1 MEMQAGR
8 LAAATGFHHNQRMSD
23 QTAVPP
29 PAPPRPRPK
38 ANTGPQSRESK
49 FIGYIVLAFGVLAV
63 VAVLMLA
70 FMGRAPNMDVPAPDV
85 KKAEAISAKS
95 TALIQAPKVIPE
107 KKEYTLPFERQ
118 PGFDKASMD
127 GNWQTMIG
135 MFTSV
140 LQMNQGVYQVIL
152 AGDDPYMPR
161 YYSSGTY
168 TVEED
173 IIKFEPNR
181 KWPKPVTKSGGGN
194 YQTITRAPFNM
205 MTAMYEGKM
214 LWANIPP
221 SEIRARRMAKPPL
234 FMSEDVEYV
243 VWTRIE

>member
-1 MEMQAGR
+1 
-8 LAAATGFHHNQRMSD
+8 MSD
-23 QTAVPP
+23 PTAVPP
-29 PAPPRPRPK
+29 PAAPRPRPK
-38 ANTGPQSRESK
+38 AKAPPPSPESK
-49 FIGYIVLAFGVLAV
+49 FIGYIVLAFGLLAV

-70 FMGRAPNMDVPAPDV
+70 FMGRSPDTDVAVPDV
-85 KKAEAISAKS
+85 KKTEAIRGNS

-107 KKEYTLPFERQ
+107 KRVYNLPFKRQ
-118 PGFDKASMD
+118 PDFNKASMD

-135 MFTSV
+135 IFTSV

-173 IIKFEPNR
+173 IIKFEPQR
-181 KWPKPVTKSGGGN
+181 SWPKPITKSGGGN
-194 YQTITRAPFNM
+194 YQVITRAPFNM
-205 MTAMYEGKM
+205 MTAIYDGKM

-221 SEIRARRMAKPPL
+221 DEIRAVRIAEPPL
-234 FMSEDVEYV
+234 FMSESVDYV

>member
-1 MEMQAGR
+1 
-8 LAAATGFHHNQRMSD
+8 MSD
-23 QTAVPP
+23 PAAVPP
-29 PAPPRPRPK
+29 PAPPRQRPK
-38 ANTGPQSRESK
+38 NRAQPQSREAK
-49 FIGYIVLAFGVLAV
+49 FIGYIVLGFGLVAV
-63 VAVLMLA
+63 VAVLLLA
-70 FMGRAPNMDVPAPDV
+70 YAGRSPDTDVVVPDA
-85 KKAEAISAKS
+85 KRAEAIGGKS
-95 TALIQAPKVIPE
+95 TALIQAPKVIPQ
-107 KKEYTLPFERQ
+107 KTAYKLPFKRQ
-118 PGFDKASMD
+118 PDFDKSSMD

-173 IIKFEPNR
+173 IIKFEPQR
-181 KWPKPVTKSGGGN
+181 SWPKPMTKSGGGN
-194 YQTITRAPFNM
+194 YQIITTAPFNM
-205 MTAMYEGKM
+205 MTSMYDGKM

-221 SEIRARRMAKPPL
+221 DEIRAIRIAEPPIFL
-234 FMSEDVEYV
+234 SENIEYV

>member
-1 MEMQAGR
+1 
-8 LAAATGFHHNQRMSD
+8 MSD
-23 QTAVPP
+23 PTAVPP
-29 PAPPRPRPK
+29 SDRSRPRPK
-38 ANTGPQSRESK
+38 PKAPQSRESK
-49 FIGYIVLAFGVLAV
+49 FIGYVVLAFGILAV

-70 FMGRAPNMDVPAPDV
+70 FMNRGPNTDVPLPDA
-85 KKAEAISAKS
+85 KKAEAIGAKS
-95 TALIQAPKVIPE
+95 TALIKAPKVVPE
-107 KKEYTLPFERQ
+107 KPAYSLPFKRQ
-118 PGFDKASMD
+118 ADFNKASLD

-173 IIKFEPNR
+173 IIKFKPER
-181 KWPKPVTKSGGGN
+181 RWPKPITKSGGGN
-194 YQTITRAPFNM
+194 YQMITRAPFNM
-205 MTAMYEGKM
+205 MTAISDGKL

-221 SEIRARRMAKPPL
+221 GETRATRIAEPPL